1 MEKKKEFR
9 SETERILSEF
19 RETENLF
26 WDRISK
32 QVLFSK

>member
-1 MEKKKEFR
+1 MEKKVFR

-32 QVLFSK
+32 QILTSK